1 MEAGQPFQHL
11 VLWGVDRTRNMQGTR
26 RTVKHYFPSTVWCAM
41 HFPHRKSVPPR
52 ATARSKAG
60 GIRLSGRR
68 FRLPDKRRVVATVS
82 AFVIPSAL
90 IVQMGGVAP
99 SNAAGATVGQGFT
112 VTASDLSY
120 ILKQI
125 KIAENHGAKPP
136 SGPGPC
142 GALLGTGPSQLSSPL
157 LSFGLR
163 SVDGSCNN
171 LVSGRGR
178 IGAADEVF
186 PRLTTPV
193 FSDAESNPAI
203 FGPPAPSSYKQNSGN
218 VFDTRPRII
227 SNLVVDQT
235 STNPAADAA
244 AGFPVRTQGNEGV
257 HPCVVAPGDIDPD
270 TGLVD
275 VNGRPDNCT
284 PEHETLFIPNVTTD
298 VGLSPPYNSLF
309 TLFGQFFD
317 HGVDQTVK
325 GGSGTVFVPLKDDD
339 PLIAGP
345 NHVFG
350 ESDDLDPSLRFM
362 VLTRGTNQ
370 PGPDHVLGTDDDVRD
385 TKNTDSPWVD
395 QSQTYTSHPS

>member
-1 MEAGQPFQHL
+1 MYNPWKQVTPFQHL

-82 AFVIPSAL
+82 AFLIPSAL
-90 IVQMGGVAP
+90 IVQVGGVAP

-125 KIAENHGAKPP
+125 KIAENHVAKTT
-136 SGPGPC
+136 SATGPC
-142 GALLGTGPSQLSSPL
+142 GAMLGPGPNQLSSPL

-163 SVDGSCNN
+163 TVDGSCNN

-193 FSDAESNPAI
+193 FRPAGEVPAA
-203 FGPPAPSSYKQNSGN
+203 FRPPNSPPGSTSYQ
-218 VFDTRPRII
+218 
-227 SNLVVDQT
+227 QT
-235 STNPAADAA
+235 S
-244 AGFPVRTQGNEGV
+244 G
-257 HPCVVAPGDIDPD
+257 
-270 TGLVD
+270 
-275 VNGRPDNCT
+275 
-284 PEHETLFIPNVTTD
+284 
-298 VGLSPPYNSLF
+298 
-309 TLFGQFFD
+309 
-317 HGVDQTVK
+317 
-325 GGSGTVFVPLKDDD
+325 
-339 PLIAGP
+339 
-345 NHVFG
+345 
-350 ESDDLDPSLRFM
+350 
-362 VLTRGTNQ
+362 
-370 PGPDHVLGTDDDVRD
+370 
-385 TKNTDSPWVD
+385 
-395 QSQTYTSHPS
+395 